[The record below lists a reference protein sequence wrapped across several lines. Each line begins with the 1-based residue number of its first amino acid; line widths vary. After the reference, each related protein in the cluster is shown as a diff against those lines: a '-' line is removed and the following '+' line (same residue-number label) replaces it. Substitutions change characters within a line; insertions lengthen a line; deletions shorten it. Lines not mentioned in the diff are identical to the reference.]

1 MSSALLIV
9 SRTAHAWH
17 ERLQRVFDGR
27 SGVAVM
33 VDRRRGERRRRTLVT
48 ALERRRRTRRRRDI
62 TPDLEQRG
70 FVFVAPED
78 WPTTRSDKRI
88 LLVED
93 DPLVADAL
101 AQLLRCDGYQV
112 DVVDNGIRA
121 LGELAVR
128 DYDVIVCDVSLPELD
143 GPGVY
148 RGVSLIAPHLLP
160 RFIFITGH
168 DVVAGEESL
177 AQVSAPLLHK
187 PFEINQLQQAIR
199 RVS

>member
-1 MSSALLIV
+1 MASPLLIV
-9 SRTAHAWH
+9 ARDAPGWH
-17 ERLQRVFDGR
+17 DRLQQLFGSGSRVQ
-27 SGVAVM
+27 VM
-33 VDRRRGERRRRTLVT
+33 VDRRRGERRRRALVT
-48 ALERRRRTRRRRDI
+48 APERRRHTRRRRDI
-62 TPDLEQRG
+62 APDLDQRG

-121 LGELAVR
+121 LAELAVR

-168 DVVAGEESL
+168 DVVAGEEGL

-187 PFEINQLQQAIR
+187 PFEIDQLQQAIR

>member
-1 MSSALLIV
+1 MPRPLLIV
-9 SRTAHAWH
+9 SRAAQGWQD
-17 ERLQRVFDGR
+17 RLQELFAGR

-33 VDRRRGERRRRTLVT
+33 VDRRQGERRRRALVT
-48 ALERRRRTRRRRDI
+48 AVERRRRPRRRRDI
-62 TPDLEQRG
+62 GQDLDQRG
-70 FVFVAPED
+70 FVFVAPEH
-78 WPTTRSDKRI
+78 WPTTRDDKRI

-112 DVVDNGIRA
+112 DVVDNGVRA
-121 LGELAVR
+121 LAELAAR
-128 DYDVIVCDVSLPELD
+128 DYNVIVCDVSLPELD

-168 DVVAGEESL
+168 DVAEGEEDL
-177 AQVSAPLLHK
+177 AQVTAPLLHK